1 MVILEKNTSKKN
13 TLTKTLQEAFL
24 IFKSVCISLLP
35 LFVAHIDAAHQE
47 NFVVGHS
54 CGDIHNWTVQIL
66 SRVRM
71 LRSPTIFI

>member
-1 MVILEKNTSKKN
+1 MVILKKNTSKKN

-24 IFKSVCISLLP
+24 VFKLVCMSLLP
-35 LFVAHIDAAHQE
+35 LFVAHIAAAHQV
-47 NFVVGHS
+47 NFAVGHS

-66 SRVRM
+66 SRVRI